1 MTKLYY
7 GSGVCS
13 IEGTDLRG
21 LQIHYKGAIQI
32 TDKTSD
38 NFFIK
43 AGKNIILIVP
53 IGKEDTLHDLFEYKG
68 YFKIISCRAS
78 DSNGVGINCTV
89 KKVMDYS
96 ELLDTKAEDMTTKSE
111 HLKTGYISKTT
122 IRKTTVDKNI
132 IENLHTSSYPI
143 RLYVND
149 EVYAGAFHIHS
160 DGSIMSG
167 DTHTGESVT
176 LRIKK

>member
-38 NFFIK
+38 KFFIK

-53 IGKEDTLHDLFEYKG
+53 VGKEDTLHVLFEYKG

-78 DSNGVGINCTV
+78 D
-89 KKVMDYS
+89 
-96 ELLDTKAEDMTTKSE
+96 
-111 HLKTGYISKTT
+111 
-122 IRKTTVDKNI
+122 
-132 IENLHTSSYPI
+132 
-143 RLYVND
+143 
-149 EVYAGAFHIHS
+149 
-160 DGSIMSG
+160 
-167 DTHTGESVT
+167 
-176 LRIKK
+176 